1 LGRREIHPFE
11 RSFTFSGGLQH
22 GIGVPI
28 PEIAVNRFEGNLML
42 YRTWMLRLSLTVLP
56 VIALLDGVVRG
67 WRWP

>member
-1 LGRREIHPFE
+1 
-11 RSFTFSGGLQH
+11 LQH